1 MIFVNPKPRAAPA
14 SDERVGADAAGPGVA
29 VSRTELASSP
39 NTRAAYGGTL
49 RRLTAWLDGR
59 PLDDANLAAY
69 LDSLREAGRARATAA
84 IVVAAVRRAARHAG
98 RLQPDGPLTRQ
109 ALESFRRAATA
120 SGASGRRSA
129 TRGLTA
135 EECDR
140 VLAACCRPRRT
151 GKGVKRDEV
160 AVRRGLVDAAIVA
173 LVFHGALRRSEVAA
187 LRWADVDLSVG
198 DDIVVVR
205 VPLPKTSPVKDGG
218 DVRQLVGGCAAALRR
233 LHAATGPAP
242 ADSVIGLG
250 VHQINRRFA
259 AACAAAGLEGRRTLH
274 SGRVGLAVELAAR
287 GASTGDVQLAGGWK
301 NAGTVARYTAGV
313 STGDGAVSRF
323 MRGPAGSKP
332 GN

>member
-1 MIFVNPKPRAAPA
+1 MNPKLRAAPA
-14 SDERVGADAAGPGVA
+14 SDERVGADGAGPGVA
-29 VSRTELASSP
+29 VSGTELASSP
-39 NTRAAYGGTL
+39 NTRAAYGGAL

-59 PLDDANLAAY
+59 VLDDRNLAAY

-98 RLQPDGPLTRQ
+98 RQQPDGPLTRQ
-109 ALESFRRAATA
+109 AIESFRRSATA
-120 SGASGRRSA
+120 AGTSGGRSGV
-129 TRGLTA
+129 RGLTA
-135 EECDR
+135 DECGR

-151 GKGVKRDEV
+151 GKRLERHEA

-187 LRWADVDLSVG
+187 LRWADVDLSAG

-205 VPLPKTSPVKDGG
+205 VPLPKTSPVEDGG

-301 NAGTVARYTAGV
+301 DPGTVARYTAGV

-323 MRGPAGSKP
+323 MRGPAGGKP

>member
-1 MIFVNPKPRAAPA
+1 MQFVNPRPRAAPA
-14 SDERVGADAAGPGVA
+14 SDERVGADGARPGAA

-39 NTRAAYGGTL
+39 NTRAAYGGAL

-59 PLDDANLAAY
+59 PLDDTNLAAY
-69 LDSLREAGRARATAA
+69 LDSLRAAGRAQATVA

-98 RLQPDGPLTRQ
+98 RHQPDGPLTRQ
-109 ALESFRRAATA
+109 AMESFRRSAATA
-120 SGASGRRSA
+120 GAAGRRSA

-135 EECDR
+135 EECDL
-140 VLAACCRPRRT
+140 VIAACCRPRHT
-151 GKGVKRDEV
+151 GKGVERDEV

-198 DDIVVVR
+198 DDIVVVC
-205 VPLPKTSPVKDGG
+205 VPLPKTRPVEDGG

-233 LHAATGPAP
+233 LHAATKPAP

-259 AACAAAGLEGRRTLH
+259 VACAAAGLEGRRTLH

-287 GASTGDVQLAGGWK
+287 GASTRDLQLAGGWK
-301 NAGTVARYTAGV
+301 DAGTVARYTAGV
-313 STGDGAVSRF
+313 SSGDGAVSRF
-323 MRGPAGSKP
+323 MRRPVGGKP
-332 GN
+332 DN